1 MTPPGPFTLALV
13 GLVAL
18 VVVCAAVLVGMDKV
32 AGDDFMLVVVGP
44 IVGGVIGAVAGAKGF
59 QSGSEATASPP
70 PSA

>member
-1 MTPPGPFTLALV
+1 MANPFTSWLI

-18 VVVCAAVLVGMDKV
+18 VVVCAAVLVGIDKID
-32 AGDDFMLVVVGP
+32 GTDFMLVVVGP

-59 QSGSEATASPP
+59 QSGSEATSDPP